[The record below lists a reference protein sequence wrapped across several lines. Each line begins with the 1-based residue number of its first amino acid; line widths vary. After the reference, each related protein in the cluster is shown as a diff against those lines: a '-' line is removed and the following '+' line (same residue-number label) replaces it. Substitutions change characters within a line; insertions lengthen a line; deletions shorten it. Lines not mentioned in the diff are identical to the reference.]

1 MNLLFNC
8 SLFIYYDFD
17 KFEIYKH
24 FFIKFNLFIF
34 VNIFILNNKFYNKKV
49 EKYNKIIKN
58 KDQLSQ
64 KKFKKIKNNHKI
76 NPF

>member
-1 MNLLFNC
+1 L
-8 SLFIYYDFD
+8 
-17 KFEIYKH
+17 
-24 FFIKFNLFIF
+24 
-34 VNIFILNNKFYNKKV
+34 NIFILNNKFYNKKV

-76 NPF
+76 DPF